1 MKRKKHLIQFLALS
15 CAAVFL
21 ILPLTA
27 CTPAAAIGE
36 TIVTT
41 ETPTTPEMIVTE
53 APTTEEVV
61 TTLPIVEEITTEE
74 KILLDWGT
82 YEPKAWEIRHAE
94 SLPDMD
100 ILPRQIRLEILL
112 LQVYLPSSFDMDDFT
127 VRPIARAGDLYAVY
141 VSGGFVAYYMKSE
154 QIGRYLFKYTNS
166 KTIEIYDGE
175 KLIPLSHAY
184 KQGIVDDDFLY
195 EIYHSPY
202 NTFRTFRQ

>member
-27 CTPAAAIGE
+27 CTPATAIGE

-41 ETPTTPEMIVTE
+41 ETPTTPEVIVPE

-61 TTLPIVEEITTEE
+61 TTLPVVEEVTTEE

-82 YEPKAWEIRHAE
+82 YEPKAWEIRYAE

-127 VRPIARAGDLYAVY
+127 VRPIARDGDLYAVY
-141 VSGGFVAYYMKSE
+141 VSGGFANQNMNTVIVGGYSFHYNNSHRI
-154 QIGRYLFKYTNS
+154 QIYTN
-166 KTIEIYDGE
+166 GQ
-175 KLIPLSHAY
+175 LISLSEAY

-195 EIYHSPY
+195 EIYRSPY
-202 NTFRTFRQ
+202 NTFKK

>member
-1 MKRKKHLIQFLALS
+1 MKQKLMMRCLTLTLAGLTVLLLS
-15 CAAVFL
+15 
-21 ILPLTA
+21 A
-27 CTPAAAIGE
+27 CTPAAAIDE

-53 APTTEEVV
+53 ARTTEEVV
-61 TTLPIVEEITTEE
+61 TTLPVVEEVTTEE

-94 SLPDMD
+94 SLPDTD

-112 LQVYLPSSFDMDDFT
+112 LQIYLPSSFDMDDFT
-127 VRPIARAGDLYAVY
+127 VRPIARDRGLYAVY
-141 VSGGFVAYYMKSE
+141 VRGGFVSYAMKYD
-154 QIGRYLFKYTNS
+154 QVGRYLFKYTNS

-175 KLIPLSHAY
+175 KLIPLFHAY

-195 EIYHSPY
+195 EIYNSPY
-202 NTFRTFRQ
+202 NTFRK